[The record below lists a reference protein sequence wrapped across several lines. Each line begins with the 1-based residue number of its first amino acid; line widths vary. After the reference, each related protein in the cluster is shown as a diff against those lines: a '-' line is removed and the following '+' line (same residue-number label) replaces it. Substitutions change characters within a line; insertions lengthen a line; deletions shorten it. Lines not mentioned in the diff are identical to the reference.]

1 MLKRGLRLCLIAVL
15 LICVFTVL
23 PTAARAASDMI
34 ASEECLGVIKEFEGF
49 SPTAYKDTDG
59 LYTIGYGTRCPTDMV
74 EYYKTYPMTE
84 EEADA
89 ELRRCVVEYEVAVNK
104 FIDKHG
110 ISFTQGQFD
119 GVISM
124 VYNCGASW
132 LTKGNT
138 LINALTSG
146 AKGNDLIQAFTIY
159 SMSGGVR
166 SVGHINRR
174 LAEANM
180 YLNTDYQR
188 KPPENFCYVLYKA
201 NGGKISGY
209 DVQGYDA
216 DLTATPLPTAT
227 YEGYEFVGWYTAAK
241 GGEKVT
247 VLDASTD
254 GIKLYAHWE
263 EKLDESETVMPTE
276 PTGPEES
283 VTPEEDKKPEAVL
296 VTVTGSS
303 VRIRSGA
310 GTGYSQVGSVV
321 RGDRVS
327 ITEVKKADGYTW
339 GRFELG
345 WIALEYTDYSEVSR
359 MRSSEDPA
367 EISVVEGIVPQS
379 RKRRIDISA

>member
-1 MLKRGLRLCLIAVL
+1 
-15 LICVFTVL
+15 
-23 PTAARAASDMI
+23 
-34 ASEECLGVIKEFEGF
+34 
-49 SPTAYKDTDG
+49 
-59 LYTIGYGTRCPTDMV
+59 
-74 EYYKTYPMTE
+74 MTE

-89 ELRRCVVEYEVAVNK
+89 ELRRCVVDYEVAVNK

-146 AKGNDLIQAFTIY
+146 ATGNELIQAFTIY

-180 YLNTDYQR
+180 YLNSEYQR
-188 KPPENFCYVLYKA
+188 KPPENYCYVLY
-201 NGGKISGY
+201 NVNCDGGKLSGSN
-209 DVQGYDA
+209 VQGYDA
-216 DLTATPLPTAT
+216 NLTATPLITAT
-227 YEGYEFVGWYTAAK
+227 YEGYEFLGWYTAAK

-254 GIKLYAHWE
+254 GIKLYAHWV

-276 PTGPEES
+276 PTGPAESETPDEE
-283 VTPEEDKKPEAVL
+283 PETSAVV

-303 VRIRSGA
+303 VRIRSGP
-310 GTGYSQVGSVV
+310 GTSFSQVTSVV
-321 RGDRVS
+321 RGDKVS
-327 ITEVKKADGYTW
+327 ITEIKEAEGYVW
-339 GRFELG
+339 GRCELG
-345 WIALEYTDYSEVSR
+345 WLALKYTDYDEVSR
-359 MRSSEDPA
+359 MAAQSSEIATDP
-367 EISVVEGIVPQS
+367 
-379 RKRRIDISA
+379 